1 MINSL
6 TTKLIVFSIINLY
19 TRRLKNNKFKNNKIC
34 LSISFSF
41 YNIRLNIQ
49 YQCRLQEF
57 LVLCRTIFN
66 FVSRSKLNIGCFIG
80 KAC

>member
-6 TTKLIVFSIINLY
+6 TIEFIVFSVINLY
-19 TRRLKNNKFKNNKIC
+19 TCKLKNNKFC
-34 LSISFSF
+34 FRSSISFSF
-41 YNIRLNIQ
+41 YNIKLKIQ
-49 YQCRLQEF
+49 YQCKLQEF